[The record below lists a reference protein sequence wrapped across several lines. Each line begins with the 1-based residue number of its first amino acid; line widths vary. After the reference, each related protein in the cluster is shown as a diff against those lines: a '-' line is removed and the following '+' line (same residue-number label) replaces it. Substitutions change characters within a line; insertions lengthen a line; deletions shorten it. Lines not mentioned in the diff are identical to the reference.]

1 MFLSRVELATDDR
14 RRIKDLTHLGAFHNW
29 VETSFPGEIADNI
42 RTRKLWRLDK
52 LAGKEYLLLV
62 SQKEPD
68 LALLERY
75 GVRGSAQTKNYD
87 PFLAKLGPGRR
98 CRFKVVLN
106 PVMALSQ
113 GPDQRGRIVPLLAVD
128 RQGQYLEDRAQ
139 EYGFALLDYTITER
153 GYGELKKSGHRT
165 VRLNR
170 VAYQGSLQITDAD
183 TFRQTLVR
191 GMGKKKAYGFG
202 LMTVIPEPEA

>member
-1 MFLSRVELATDDR
+1 MFLSRVELATSDR
-14 RRIKDLTHLGAFHNW
+14 RKIKDLTHLGAFHNW
-29 VETSFPGEIADNI
+29 VETSFPAELQENI

-62 SQKEPD
+62 SENQPD
-68 LALLERY
+68 LTCLEKY
-75 GVRGSAQTKNYD
+75 GVRGTAQTKNYD
-87 PFLAKLGPGRR
+87 PFLSQLHDGQT

-113 GPDQRGRIVPLLAVD
+113 GHDQRGRIVPLLAVQ
-128 RQGQYLEDRAQ
+128 RQGQYLEDRA
-139 EYGFALLDYTITER
+139 EGYGFALLDYTITER
-153 GYGELKKSGHRT
+153 GYGELKKAGRRP

-170 VAYQGSLQITDAD
+170 VAYQGRLQITDAD
-183 TFRQTLVR
+183 TFRQTLIR

-202 LMTVIPEPEA
+202 LMTVIPEQ